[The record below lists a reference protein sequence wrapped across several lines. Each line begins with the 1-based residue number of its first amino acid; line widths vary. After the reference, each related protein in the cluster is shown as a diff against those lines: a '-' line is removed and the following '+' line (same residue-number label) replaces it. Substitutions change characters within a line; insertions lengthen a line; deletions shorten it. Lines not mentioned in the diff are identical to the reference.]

1 MAATEG
7 DVSALDLPAVEL
19 RERHVAGALDL
30 SRAAGWNQTAAD
42 WLLMIGR
49 GRAFGIAAPD
59 GGLVATALALPYP
72 PGFGW
77 VSMVLVHA
85 AWQRRGLGTLLLSRA
100 VDELRE
106 RGLVPFLDATPAG
119 RALYD
124 PLGFRAV
131 ESITRWRG
139 TGRGDR
145 AASLRPVPGAAE
157 IAELDRAA
165 FGADRTAILAD
176 LLAREGALSRIDP
189 GGRGFLLTRPG
200 RAATQLGPV
209 VAFSESVALDLVDG
223 ALDRI
228 AGPALIDVPDRE
240 AGLAG
245 LLRDRGFEPE
255 RPFTRMALDRDTAF
269 GEQALVRAIAGPELG

>member
-1 MAATEG
+1 MARTELE
-7 DVSALDLPAVEL
+7 APLVEL
-19 RERHVAGALDL
+19 GPADVRSAAAL
-30 SRAAGWNQTAAD
+30 SNEIGWNQLEAD
-42 WLLMIGR
+42 WALMIALGE
-49 GRAFGIAAPD
+49 AFGLAD
-59 GGLVATALALPYP
+59 REHGLVATGLALPYP
-72 PGFGW
+72 PSFGW

-85 AWQRRGLGTLLLSRA
+85 AWQRRGLGTLLLSRV

-119 RALYD
+119 RALYE

-131 ESITRWRG
+131 EPITRWRG
-139 TGRGDR
+139 AGHGGNGGSLPQVPE
-145 AASLRPVPGAAE
+145 AAA

-165 FGADRTAILAD
+165 FGADRSAILAD
-176 LLAREGALSRIDP
+176 LLAREGALSLIDP

-209 VAFSESVALDLVDG
+209 VASGECAALDLVAG
-223 ALDRI
+223 ALDGI

-240 AGLAG
+240 DGLSD
-245 LLRDRGFEPE
+245 LLRERGFEPE
-255 RPFTRMALDRDTAF
+255 RPFTRMALGRDTAF